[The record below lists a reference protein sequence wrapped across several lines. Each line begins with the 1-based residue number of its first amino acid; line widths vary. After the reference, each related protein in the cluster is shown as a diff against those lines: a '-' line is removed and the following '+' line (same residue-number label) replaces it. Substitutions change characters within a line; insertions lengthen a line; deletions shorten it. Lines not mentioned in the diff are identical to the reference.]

1 MPQLNDIAVT
11 RNKVHI
17 HDSHIMHVGAFTFIK
32 KGRKKNFL
40 RHELPTLKNVENFL
54 KIFLKDFYIFKKVIH
69 VSKFFFFLF
78 L

>member
-32 KGRKKNFL
+32 KGRKKIL
-40 RHELPTLKNVENFL
+40 RHELCVENL
-54 KIFLKDFYIFKKVIH
+54 KIF
-69 VSKFFFFLF
+69 
-78 L
+78 